1 MSKFSKNINMA
12 NYGNQNG
19 GSAATRKKLTSSEY
33 NTVYRRKSSPHTM
46 KKWIEYNKK
55 EYGVQII
62 ALKEIVN
69 KQVLDN
75 GSSDTFTSDMLVA
88 LIGGRKITPKME
100 DAIDNIIKRNTPEE
114 QFKRNDWVERVVPK
128 IIMVRE
134 MISDTSWTTGYRGE
148 THNFINSV
156 IEQAKSRKT
165 LSKKQMEAVN
175 KVYLKCKKNIDKN
188 KKGKKS

>member
-19 GSAATRKKLTSSEY
+19 GSAATSKKLSSSEY

-55 EYGVQII
+55 EYSEEIT
-62 ALKEIVN
+62 ALKEIIN
-69 KQVLDN
+69 KQVLDIGN
-75 GSSDTFTSDMLVA
+75 SDTFTSDMLVA
-88 LIGGRKITPKME
+88 LISGRKITPKMKN
-100 DAIDNIIKRNTPEE
+100 AINNIIIRNSPEE
-114 QFKRNDWVERVVPK
+114 MTKRDEWVEKVVPK

-134 MISDTSWTTGYRGE
+134 MISDTSWTTGYRGD
-148 THNFINSV
+148 THNFINSI

-188 KKGKKS
+188 KKKRK

>member
-19 GSAATRKKLTSSEY
+19 GSAATRKKLSSSEY

-55 EYGVQII
+55 EYGDEIT
-62 ALKEIVN
+62 ALKEIIN
-69 KQVLDN
+69 KQVLDAGN
-75 GSSDTFTSDMLVA
+75 SDTFTSDMLVA
-88 LIGGRKITPKME
+88 LISGRKITPKME
-100 DAIDNIIKRNTPEE
+100 NAINNIIIRNSPEE
-114 QFKRNDWVERVVPK
+114 MNKRNDWVERVVPK

-188 KKGKKS
+188 KKKRK